1 MMPTALIVEDEP
13 EANRLLSMLV
23 QLRGYQTESAFTGGQ
38 ALEMVQDCPPDIVFL
53 DLMLPDTNGYE
64 VCQTLKTSR
73 QTHRIPVVIV
83 TARLAEESRVYSAR
97 VGADEFVSKPYTP
110 DQIFQALA
118 VADAWR
124 RAADDQP
131 DRGEIALEAGDAHT
145 PLTKLQQLRGLLLTR
160 TPLDEEAVRQIHQ
173 ATLDLSLDALDWG
186 CRRGVEHVAAF
197 NYELFSDRLV
207 LTVRDLGGWFA
218 SGQRSGEERLAKVI
232 TQGRFDDVTEDHV
245 HGKIALVRRFFPA
258 PE

>member
-38 ALEMVQDCPPDIVFL
+38 ALEMVQDRPPDIVFL

-64 VCQTLKTSR
+64 VCQALKTSR

-83 TARLAEESRVYSAR
+83 TARLAEENRVYSAR

-110 DQIFQALA
+110 DQIFQVLSA
-118 VADAWR
+118 ADTWR
-124 RAADDQP
+124 QAADDQA
-131 DRGEIALEAGDAHT
+131 DRGEIALDTRDNHASFT
-145 PLTKLQQLRGLLLTR
+145 QLQQLRGLLLTR
-160 TPLDEEAVRQIHQ
+160 SPLDEEAVQQIHQ
-173 ATLDLSLDALDWG
+173 ALLDLSLDALDWG
-186 CRRGVEHVAAF
+186 CRRGVERVAALD
-197 NYELFSDRLV
+197 YELSCDCLV

-218 SGQRSGEERLAKVI
+218 GSQRSGEERLAKAI
-232 TQGRFDDVTEDHV
+232 AKGQFDDVNEDHV
-245 HGKIALVRRFFPA
+245 HGKVVLVRRFLPSS
-258 PE
+258 E